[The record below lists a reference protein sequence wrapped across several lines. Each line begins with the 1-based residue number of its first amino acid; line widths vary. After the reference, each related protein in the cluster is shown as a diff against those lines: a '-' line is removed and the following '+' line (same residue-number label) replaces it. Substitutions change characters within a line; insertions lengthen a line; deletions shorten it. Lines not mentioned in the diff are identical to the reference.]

1 MKRIEINNNFQF
13 FYAFLLFSL
22 TKAQINY
29 KINKTNGGNG
39 MQFIWETL
47 PLGSWIISL
56 LAIIGIFG
64 FMFFMFFKIV
74 KRRAGYI
81 FVGISFVLVLITF
94 LFSLLH
100 AFILSTSI
108 TVVGVTISLFSN
120 LGDLRSFLANPFKK
134 SQIKSSKFE
143 VEKIYNREILY
154 KTIETAVISLSK
166 SRTGAIITF
175 EKNTSL
181 ADVIKNGVAVKAP
194 VSAELLMTIFY
205 PGTRLHDGAVVIHG
219 NEIVAA
225 SVFYTPTTKPFAGKY
240 GSRHRAA
247 LGISEISDSV
257 TVVVSEETGRISFAV
272 DGQLDAVDQESFLR
286 VFENYMDGVKE
297 E

>member
-1 MKRIEINNNFQF
+1 MDKPVIEF
-13 FYAFLLFSL
+13 AW
-22 TKAQINY
+22 AV
-29 KINKTNGGNG
+29 
-39 MQFIWETL
+39 L
-47 PLGSWIISL
+47 PLASFIISL
-56 LAIIGIFG
+56 VSLVGIFA
-64 FMFFMFFKIV
+64 FLFFLYSKIV
-74 KRRAGYI
+74 KRTAGYI
-81 FVGISFVLVLITF
+81 FISVSFVLCLITF
-94 LFSLLH
+94 LFNLTTV
-100 AFILSTSI
+100 FILSAVLTS
-108 TVVGVTISLFSN
+108 VGVTISLFAN
-120 LGDLRSFLANPFKK
+120 LGDLRSFLANPFKRSQVK
-134 SQIKSSKFE
+134 SGKFE
-143 VEKIYNREILY
+143 VEKIYNRELLY
-154 KTIETAVISLSK
+154 KTIETAVINLSK
-166 SRTGAIITF
+166 TRTGAIMTF

-181 ADVIKNGVAVKAP
+181 ADIIKNGVSIKAP

-272 DGQLDAVDQESFLR
+272 NGQLDAVDQATFLR
-286 VFENYMDGVKE
+286 VFENYLDGVSE

>member
-1 MKRIEINNNFQF
+1 MEKRVIEF
-13 FYAFLLFSL
+13 A
-22 TKAQINY
+22 
-29 KINKTNGGNG
+29 
-39 MQFIWETL
+39 WEVL
-47 PLGSWIISL
+47 PLASFIISL
-56 LAIIGIFG
+56 IALVGIFA
-64 FMFFMFFKIV
+64 FLFFLYSKIV
-74 KRRAGYI
+74 KRTAGYV
-81 FVGISFVLVLITF
+81 FVSVSFVLCLITF
-94 LFSLLH
+94 LFNLTTV
-100 AFILSTSI
+100 FILSAVLTS
-108 TVVGVTISLFSN
+108 VGVTISLFAN
-120 LGDLRSFLANPFKK
+120 LGDLRSFLANPFKRSQVK
-134 SQIKSSKFE
+134 SGKFE
-143 VEKIYNREILY
+143 VEKIYNRELLY
-154 KTIETAVISLSK
+154 KTIETAVINLSK
-166 SRTGAIITF
+166 TRTGAIMTF

-181 ADVIKNGVAVKAP
+181 ADIIKNGVSIKAP

-272 DGQLDAVDQESFLR
+272 NGQLDAVDQANFLR
-286 VFENYMDGVKE
+286 VFENYMDGVSE

>member
-1 MKRIEINNNFQF
+1 MNFAWEVMPLATF
-13 FYAFLLFSL
+13 IVSLVILLGMYGFL
-22 TKAQINY
+22 
-29 KINKTNGGNG
+29 
-39 MQFIWETL
+39 
-47 PLGSWIISL
+47 
-56 LAIIGIFG
+56 
-64 FMFFMFFKIV
+64 FFMYSKII
-74 KRRAGYI
+74 KRTAGYI
-81 FVGISFVLVLITF
+81 FISISFGSVLTAF
-94 LFSLLH
+94 LLNLNYV
-100 AFILSTSI
+100 FIMLVGMS
-108 TVVGVTISLFSN
+108 VVGVTISLFTN
-120 LGDLRSFLANPFKK
+120 LGDVRQFLANPFKG
-134 SQIKSSKFE
+134 SRIKSGKFE
-143 VEKIYNREILY
+143 VEKIYNRELLY
-154 KTIETAVISLSK
+154 KTIEKATLALSK
-166 SRTGAIITF
+166 SRIGAIMTF

-257 TVVVSEETGRISFAV
+257 TIVVSEETGRISFAV
-272 DGQLDAVDQESFLR
+272 NGNLESVDQENFLR
-286 VFENYMDGVKE
+286 VFENYMDGVNE